1 MAARAMNGLVCPDR
15 QSGHRPPPPHLGRRL
30 HVPAHCKP
38 PWWNRLPSD
47 RPRAG
52 RFVARAR
59 PGQRPTNAA
68 ALASTPS
75 KGSLAGCYFK
85 LSARVLMPQSEFYTI
100 PIGSNGSSPPSW
112 GDLCKTRMEAQSPLL
127 QRGRGPGRGCF
138 FSTIASSQRLSK
150 SRNHLRWQPA
160 ITARHRRPPCS
171 PRARLKRQIAPCYSE
186 SHD

>member
-15 QSGHRPPPPHLGRRL
+15 QSGHRPPQLHLGRRL
-30 HVPAHCKP
+30 HVPAHGRP

-85 LSARVLMPQSEFYTI
+85 LSARVPMPQCESCTI
-100 PIGSNGSSPPSW
+100 PNGSNGSSLSLVGGPMHNPS
-112 GDLCKTRMEAQSPLL
+112 GGAESPSPYEETPVSSTGQALHNLSREQEYSFPGAQCPLSL
-127 QRGRGPGRGCF
+127 WRPLRNPFPLDGGR
-138 FSTIASSQRLSK
+138 
-150 SRNHLRWQPA
+150 
-160 ITARHRRPPCS
+160 
-171 PRARLKRQIAPCYSE
+171 SE
-186 SHD
+186 WA